1 MFITTLVDLTLGK
14 ISCRGHFRNNKT
26 FHTRSIDVNRIK
38 RRTLITPTRWYYNSI
53 IRSKMI
59 SCNNKKVRQK
69 ILLGFMR
76 LLLALASRTRSELLD
91 NRWLTDKSR
100 TPMLAQSTSEK
111 CLCEDMV
118 LRLCSRSQFYSCFRL
133 IADFSFASRHDVCR
147 TVNKVFQMA
156 LMSLEFVIFPEGIAR
171 VALYCYYSHEL
182 LHRWKSFNCFRCFSR
197 AANELRHD
205 GNLLIIVIK
214 NLKYYWAISLRNC

>member
-1 MFITTLVDLTLGK
+1 
-14 ISCRGHFRNNKT
+14 
-26 FHTRSIDVNRIK
+26 
-38 RRTLITPTRWYYNSI
+38 
-53 IRSKMI
+53 
-59 SCNNKKVRQK
+59 
-69 ILLGFMR
+69 MR

-118 LRLCSRSQFYSCFRL
+118 LRLCSRSQFYSCSRL

-156 LMSLEFVIFPEGIAR
+156 LMSLEFVIFPEGHASLCIVTIR
-171 VALYCYYSHEL
+171 MNYCTT
-182 LHRWKSFNCFRCFSR
+182 RR
-197 AANELRHD
+197 AS
-205 GNLLIIVIK
+205 IVFDACRG
-214 NLKYYWAISLRNC
+214 LQMDCDTMEIS